1 MTTMLSNT
9 ADRLKDVLERPED
22 DINLAEAALLMA
34 ADEYPSL
41 DVSTYLQRL
50 DELAAGVR
58 GRLPADATFE
68 DTVVALNE
76 FLFEEQGFTGN
87 TDDYYDPRNS
97 FLNEVLDRKLGI
109 PITLSIL
116 YIEIG
121 RRIGLTFQGISFPG
135 HFLVKSETD
144 VGDIVLDPFSGG
156 VALSEEDLVQR
167 LRERFGE
174 ENAPSAPLAPLLQA
188 AGKKEILLRMLRNL
202 KAIYVNNEDHAK
214 ALTVIDRILII
225 EPDLAD
231 ELRDRGQL
239 YERLECF
246 RPALA
251 DLRRYLS
258 LNPTDPDGGELHQ
271 RIVELE
277 RIVSRLN

>member
-1 MTTMLSNT
+1 MQSNT
-9 ADRLKDVLERPED
+9 ADRLKDVLERPEE

-34 ADEYPSL
+34 SQEYPGL
-41 DVSTYLQRL
+41 DVATYLHRI
-50 DELAAGVR
+50 DELATTVES
-58 GRLPADATFE
+58 RLPANPTFE
-68 DTVVALNE
+68 DRVVTLNE
-76 FLFEEQGFTGN
+76 VLFEEQGFSGN

-156 VALSEEDLVQR
+156 VALSEEDLVER

-202 KAIYVNNEDHAK
+202 KAIYVNKEEFPK
-214 ALTVIDRILII
+214 ALTVIDRILLI
-225 EPDLAD
+225 EPELA
-231 ELRDRGQL
+231 EEVRDRGQL

-251 DLRRYLS
+251 DLRRYMTM
-258 LNPTDPDGGELHQ
+258 NPSDPDGGELHQ

>member
-1 MTTMLSNT
+1 MLSHT
-9 ADRLKDVLERPED
+9 ADRLRDLLDRPEEE
-22 DINLAEAALLMA
+22 INLAEAALLMA

-41 DVSTYLQRL
+41 DVSTYMRRL
-50 DELAAGVR
+50 DELATTIR
-58 GRLPADATFE
+58 DRLSPTATFE
-68 DTVVALNE
+68 DTVVALND
-76 FLFEEQGFTGN
+76 FLFEEQGFSGN

-135 HFLVKSETD
+135 HFLVKSETEA
-144 VGDIVLDPFSGG
+144 GDIVLDPFSGG
-156 VALSEEDLVQR
+156 VALSEEDLLQR

-174 ENAPSAPLAPLLQA
+174 DEAPSAPLAPLLQT

-202 KAIYVNNEDHAK
+202 KAIYVNNEDFAK
-214 ALTVIDRILII
+214 ALTVIDRILMIA
-225 EPDLAD
+225 PDVAE
-231 ELRDRGQL
+231 ELRDRGHL

-258 LNPTDPDGGELHQ
+258 LNPGDPEGGELHQ

>member
-1 MTTMLSNT
+1 MHAAAT
-9 ADRLKDVLERPED
+9 DRLKNLLERPD
-22 DINLAEAALLMA
+22 DEINLAEAALLMA
-34 ADEYPSL
+34 ADEYPGI
-41 DVSTYLQRL
+41 DVTTYLRKL
-50 DELAAGVR
+50 DELAEGVR
-58 GRLPADATFE
+58 TRLTGEAGFE
-68 DTVVALNE
+68 DRVVALNE
-76 FLFEEQGFTGN
+76 FLFEVQGFSGN
-87 TDDYYDPRNS
+87 TEDYYDPRNS

-135 HFLVKSETD
+135 HFLVKSETE

-202 KAIYVNNEDHAK
+202 KAVYMNNNEHAK
-214 ALTVIDRILII
+214 ALTVSDRILLLA
-225 EPDLAD
+225 PDLAEEIRERA
-231 ELRDRGQL
+231 ELYD
-239 YERLECF
+239 RLECF

-258 LNPTDPDGGELHQ
+258 LNPGDPDGGELH
-271 RIVELE
+271 RRMVELE
-277 RIVSRLN
+277 RMVSRIN